1 MSSLFRHPRATT
13 LWFVGLVLGVYTA
26 ALLIVDI
33 LPRLAEAG
41 AVAAGLTLD
50 LMVMLPLAFYI
61 LVVKPRKHSPLRV
74 APVVLLS
81 LVLASLVIP
90 RDQQHVLRAVEMVVL
105 PLELGLVSWI
115 ISRALRSLRN
125 AHRNASGDPL
135 QQFYQAALELFKN
148 ERVAGIFASEV
159 GVFYYALGAW
169 RENAHVPSGSSS
181 FSHHQRC
188 GQAGLVIAF
197 LFLMAGE
204 GFAVHLLLAKWQEVA
219 AWLFTASTVYGG
231 LWLVADLR
239 ASILR
244 PVVVGKNE
252 VVFRAGLRQTLTVNR
267 RLIIAIT
274 NHQPEATVPQL
285 SLKLM
290 GPATHWVHFAEPVLA
305 QGPYGTSRW
314 VEAVG
319 MEPDDPAAFQDS
331 FRK

>member
-1 MSSLFRHPRATT
+1 
-13 LWFVGLVLGVYTA
+13 
-26 ALLIVDI
+26 
-33 LPRLAEAG
+33 
-41 AVAAGLTLD
+41 
-50 LMVMLPLAFYI
+50 
-61 LVVKPRKHSPLRV
+61 
-74 APVVLLS
+74 
-81 LVLASLVIP
+81 
-90 RDQQHVLRAVEMVVL
+90 
-105 PLELGLVSWI
+105 
-115 ISRALRSLRN
+115 
-125 AHRNASGDPL
+125 
-135 QQFYQAALELFKN
+135 
-148 ERVAGIFASEV
+148 
-159 GVFYYALGAW
+159 
-169 RENAHVPSGSSS
+169 
-181 FSHHQRC
+181 
-188 GQAGLVIAF
+188 
-197 LFLMAGE
+197 MAGE